1 MRKKSKLT
9 YGVIGLGRFGMALAV
24 TLAESDNDVI
34 VMDREESSIREM
46 RNYTDY
52 AFVTNDLSM
61 EALREA
67 GIHNCDVVIVCI
79 GEKVDVS
86 VLTTMSVIEIG
97 VPRVIAKAL
106 SPEQGAVLKKLGA
119 EVVYPERDMAL
130 RLGRRLLSG
139 NFLDYI
145 PLDHS
150 VQITQIRIPERM
162 VGKTVEQIQLRRKYG
177 LNIIAIESG
186 SETTIEVQPDYQ
198 LKDGDIIVVIGK
210 ADNINTFE
218 VWDKDRIKM
227 RILDPADIDGPALEA
242 IPKTP
247 YTKWFD
253 YDIIENSV
261 TIRTRRP
268 GDYLVIGRDGA
279 TQKLNRYFI
288 NEKIPSRERDRI
300 LLAADGSRIMWV
312 IGYRRGQGYE
322 VTGQTK
328 KILEIT
334 IDKGGKY
341 DGRDN

>member
-86 VLTTMSVIEIG
+86 VLTTMSVIEMG

-162 VGKTVEQIQLRRKYG
+162 VGKTVEQIQLRQKYG

-218 VWDKDRIKM
+218 ES
-227 RILDPADIDGPALEA
+227 L
-242 IPKTP
+242 
-247 YTKWFD
+247 
-253 YDIIENSV
+253 
-261 TIRTRRP
+261 
-268 GDYLVIGRDGA
+268 
-279 TQKLNRYFI
+279 
-288 NEKIPSRERDRI
+288 
-300 LLAADGSRIMWV
+300 
-312 IGYRRGQGYE
+312 
-322 VTGQTK
+322 
-328 KILEIT
+328 
-334 IDKGGKY
+334 
-341 DGRDN
+341 

>member
-1 MRKKSKLT
+1 M
-9 YGVIGLGRFGMALAV
+9 GPFGMALAV

-34 VMDREESSIREM
+34 VMDREKSSIREM

-86 VLTTMSVIEIG
+86 VLTTMSVIEMG

-218 VWDKDRIKM
+218 ES
-227 RILDPADIDGPALEA
+227 L
-242 IPKTP
+242 
-247 YTKWFD
+247 
-253 YDIIENSV
+253 
-261 TIRTRRP
+261 
-268 GDYLVIGRDGA
+268 
-279 TQKLNRYFI
+279 
-288 NEKIPSRERDRI
+288 
-300 LLAADGSRIMWV
+300 
-312 IGYRRGQGYE
+312 
-322 VTGQTK
+322 
-328 KILEIT
+328 
-334 IDKGGKY
+334 
-341 DGRDN
+341 

>member
-24 TLAESDNDVI
+24 TLEESDNDVI

-86 VLTTMSVIEIG
+86 VLTTMSVIEMG

-218 VWDKDRIKM
+218 ES
-227 RILDPADIDGPALEA
+227 L
-242 IPKTP
+242 
-247 YTKWFD
+247 
-253 YDIIENSV
+253 
-261 TIRTRRP
+261 
-268 GDYLVIGRDGA
+268 
-279 TQKLNRYFI
+279 
-288 NEKIPSRERDRI
+288 
-300 LLAADGSRIMWV
+300 
-312 IGYRRGQGYE
+312 
-322 VTGQTK
+322 
-328 KILEIT
+328 
-334 IDKGGKY
+334 
-341 DGRDN
+341 

>member
-86 VLTTMSVIEIG
+86 VLTTMSVIEMG

-210 ADNINTFE
+210 VDNINTFE
-218 VWDKDRIKM
+218 ES
-227 RILDPADIDGPALEA
+227 L
-242 IPKTP
+242 
-247 YTKWFD
+247 
-253 YDIIENSV
+253 
-261 TIRTRRP
+261 
-268 GDYLVIGRDGA
+268 
-279 TQKLNRYFI
+279 
-288 NEKIPSRERDRI
+288 
-300 LLAADGSRIMWV
+300 
-312 IGYRRGQGYE
+312 
-322 VTGQTK
+322 
-328 KILEIT
+328 
-334 IDKGGKY
+334 
-341 DGRDN
+341 

>member
-9 YGVIGLGRFGMALAV
+9 YGVIGLGRFGVALAV

-34 VMDREESSIREM
+34 VMDREKSSIREM

-86 VLTTMSVIEIG
+86 VLTTMSVIEMG

-218 VWDKDRIKM
+218 ES
-227 RILDPADIDGPALEA
+227 L
-242 IPKTP
+242 
-247 YTKWFD
+247 
-253 YDIIENSV
+253 
-261 TIRTRRP
+261 
-268 GDYLVIGRDGA
+268 
-279 TQKLNRYFI
+279 
-288 NEKIPSRERDRI
+288 
-300 LLAADGSRIMWV
+300 
-312 IGYRRGQGYE
+312 
-322 VTGQTK
+322 
-328 KILEIT
+328 
-334 IDKGGKY
+334 
-341 DGRDN
+341 

>member
-86 VLTTMSVIEIG
+86 VLTTMSVIEMG

-139 NFLDYI
+139 DFLDYI

-218 VWDKDRIKM
+218 ES
-227 RILDPADIDGPALEA
+227 L
-242 IPKTP
+242 
-247 YTKWFD
+247 
-253 YDIIENSV
+253 
-261 TIRTRRP
+261 
-268 GDYLVIGRDGA
+268 
-279 TQKLNRYFI
+279 
-288 NEKIPSRERDRI
+288 
-300 LLAADGSRIMWV
+300 
-312 IGYRRGQGYE
+312 
-322 VTGQTK
+322 
-328 KILEIT
+328 
-334 IDKGGKY
+334 
-341 DGRDN
+341 

>member
-86 VLTTMSVIEIG
+86 VLTTMSVIEMG
-97 VPRVIAKAL
+97 GPRVIAKAL

-218 VWDKDRIKM
+218 ES
-227 RILDPADIDGPALEA
+227 L
-242 IPKTP
+242 
-247 YTKWFD
+247 
-253 YDIIENSV
+253 
-261 TIRTRRP
+261 
-268 GDYLVIGRDGA
+268 
-279 TQKLNRYFI
+279 
-288 NEKIPSRERDRI
+288 
-300 LLAADGSRIMWV
+300 
-312 IGYRRGQGYE
+312 
-322 VTGQTK
+322 
-328 KILEIT
+328 
-334 IDKGGKY
+334 
-341 DGRDN
+341 

>member
-34 VMDREESSIREM
+34 VMDREKSSIREM

-86 VLTTMSVIEIG
+86 VLTTMSVIEMG

-198 LKDGDIIVVIGK
+198 LKDGDTIVVIGK

-218 VWDKDRIKM
+218 ES
-227 RILDPADIDGPALEA
+227 L
-242 IPKTP
+242 
-247 YTKWFD
+247 
-253 YDIIENSV
+253 
-261 TIRTRRP
+261 
-268 GDYLVIGRDGA
+268 
-279 TQKLNRYFI
+279 
-288 NEKIPSRERDRI
+288 
-300 LLAADGSRIMWV
+300 
-312 IGYRRGQGYE
+312 
-322 VTGQTK
+322 
-328 KILEIT
+328 
-334 IDKGGKY
+334 
-341 DGRDN
+341 

>member
-86 VLTTMSVIEIG
+86 VLTTMSVIEMG

-210 ADNINTFE
+210 ADNIHTFE
-218 VWDKDRIKM
+218 ES
-227 RILDPADIDGPALEA
+227 L
-242 IPKTP
+242 
-247 YTKWFD
+247 
-253 YDIIENSV
+253 
-261 TIRTRRP
+261 
-268 GDYLVIGRDGA
+268 
-279 TQKLNRYFI
+279 
-288 NEKIPSRERDRI
+288 
-300 LLAADGSRIMWV
+300 
-312 IGYRRGQGYE
+312 
-322 VTGQTK
+322 
-328 KILEIT
+328 
-334 IDKGGKY
+334 
-341 DGRDN
+341 

>member
-52 AFVTNDLSM
+52 AFATNDLSM

-86 VLTTMSVIEIG
+86 VLTTMSVIEMG

-218 VWDKDRIKM
+218 ES
-227 RILDPADIDGPALEA
+227 L
-242 IPKTP
+242 
-247 YTKWFD
+247 
-253 YDIIENSV
+253 
-261 TIRTRRP
+261 
-268 GDYLVIGRDGA
+268 
-279 TQKLNRYFI
+279 
-288 NEKIPSRERDRI
+288 
-300 LLAADGSRIMWV
+300 
-312 IGYRRGQGYE
+312 
-322 VTGQTK
+322 
-328 KILEIT
+328 
-334 IDKGGKY
+334 
-341 DGRDN
+341 

>member
-34 VMDREESSIREM
+34 VMDREKSSIREM

-86 VLTTMSVIEIG
+86 VLTTMSVIEMG

-119 EVVYPERDMAL
+119 EVVYPDRDMAL

-218 VWDKDRIKM
+218 ES
-227 RILDPADIDGPALEA
+227 L
-242 IPKTP
+242 
-247 YTKWFD
+247 
-253 YDIIENSV
+253 
-261 TIRTRRP
+261 
-268 GDYLVIGRDGA
+268 
-279 TQKLNRYFI
+279 
-288 NEKIPSRERDRI
+288 
-300 LLAADGSRIMWV
+300 
-312 IGYRRGQGYE
+312 
-322 VTGQTK
+322 
-328 KILEIT
+328 
-334 IDKGGKY
+334 
-341 DGRDN
+341 

>member
-86 VLTTMSVIEIG
+86 VLTTMSVIEMG

-150 VQITQIRIPERM
+150 VQITQIRIQERM

-218 VWDKDRIKM
+218 ES
-227 RILDPADIDGPALEA
+227 L
-242 IPKTP
+242 
-247 YTKWFD
+247 
-253 YDIIENSV
+253 
-261 TIRTRRP
+261 
-268 GDYLVIGRDGA
+268 
-279 TQKLNRYFI
+279 
-288 NEKIPSRERDRI
+288 
-300 LLAADGSRIMWV
+300 
-312 IGYRRGQGYE
+312 
-322 VTGQTK
+322 
-328 KILEIT
+328 
-334 IDKGGKY
+334 
-341 DGRDN
+341 

>member
-34 VMDREESSIREM
+34 VMDRERSSIREM

-86 VLTTMSVIEIG
+86 VLTTMSVIEMG

-218 VWDKDRIKM
+218 ES
-227 RILDPADIDGPALEA
+227 L
-242 IPKTP
+242 
-247 YTKWFD
+247 
-253 YDIIENSV
+253 
-261 TIRTRRP
+261 
-268 GDYLVIGRDGA
+268 
-279 TQKLNRYFI
+279 
-288 NEKIPSRERDRI
+288 
-300 LLAADGSRIMWV
+300 
-312 IGYRRGQGYE
+312 
-322 VTGQTK
+322 
-328 KILEIT
+328 
-334 IDKGGKY
+334 
-341 DGRDN
+341 

>member
-1 MRKKSKLT
+1 
-9 YGVIGLGRFGMALAV
+9 MALAV

-218 VWDKDRIKM
+218 ES
-227 RILDPADIDGPALEA
+227 L
-242 IPKTP
+242 
-247 YTKWFD
+247 
-253 YDIIENSV
+253 
-261 TIRTRRP
+261 
-268 GDYLVIGRDGA
+268 
-279 TQKLNRYFI
+279 
-288 NEKIPSRERDRI
+288 
-300 LLAADGSRIMWV
+300 
-312 IGYRRGQGYE
+312 
-322 VTGQTK
+322 
-328 KILEIT
+328 
-334 IDKGGKY
+334 
-341 DGRDN
+341 

>member
-34 VMDREESSIREM
+34 VMDREKSSIREM

-86 VLTTMSVIEIG
+86 VLTTMSVIEMG

-130 RLGRRLLSG
+130 RLGHRLLSG

-218 VWDKDRIKM
+218 ES
-227 RILDPADIDGPALEA
+227 L
-242 IPKTP
+242 
-247 YTKWFD
+247 
-253 YDIIENSV
+253 
-261 TIRTRRP
+261 
-268 GDYLVIGRDGA
+268 
-279 TQKLNRYFI
+279 
-288 NEKIPSRERDRI
+288 
-300 LLAADGSRIMWV
+300 
-312 IGYRRGQGYE
+312 
-322 VTGQTK
+322 
-328 KILEIT
+328 
-334 IDKGGKY
+334 
-341 DGRDN
+341 

>member
-86 VLTTMSVIEIG
+86 VLTTMSVIEMG

-162 VGKTVEQIQLRRKYG
+162 VGKTVEQIQLRRKYS

-198 LKDGDIIVVIGK
+198 IKDGDIIVVIGK

-218 VWDKDRIKM
+218 ES
-227 RILDPADIDGPALEA
+227 L
-242 IPKTP
+242 
-247 YTKWFD
+247 
-253 YDIIENSV
+253 
-261 TIRTRRP
+261 
-268 GDYLVIGRDGA
+268 
-279 TQKLNRYFI
+279 
-288 NEKIPSRERDRI
+288 
-300 LLAADGSRIMWV
+300 
-312 IGYRRGQGYE
+312 
-322 VTGQTK
+322 
-328 KILEIT
+328 
-334 IDKGGKY
+334 
-341 DGRDN
+341 

>member
-34 VMDREESSIREM
+34 VMDREKSSIREM

-86 VLTTMSVIEIG
+86 VLTTMSVIEMG

-198 LKDGDIIVVIGK
+198 LKDGDIIVVTGK

-218 VWDKDRIKM
+218 QS
-227 RILDPADIDGPALEA
+227 L
-242 IPKTP
+242 
-247 YTKWFD
+247 
-253 YDIIENSV
+253 
-261 TIRTRRP
+261 
-268 GDYLVIGRDGA
+268 
-279 TQKLNRYFI
+279 
-288 NEKIPSRERDRI
+288 
-300 LLAADGSRIMWV
+300 
-312 IGYRRGQGYE
+312 
-322 VTGQTK
+322 
-328 KILEIT
+328 
-334 IDKGGKY
+334 
-341 DGRDN
+341 